1 MNKKVIVAIDSNNIA
16 RSKKLVK
23 LLKKEVYAFK
33 IGYEFFYNFGIE
45 GYKEIKKICPKIFLD
60 LKLHDIPNTVSK
72 AIKAIE
78 KLGPI
83 FTTIHISGGD
93 KMQNLSIK
101 NRKKNLKILGVSI
114 LTSLDKK
121 EINKYYNEKSLN
133 KLVGKYV
140 EYAKKNKLEVRI
152 QQDNGQNKII
162 YQMDSMPL
170 QKWNHIVMNFDS
182 STLDLFIN
190 NKLVISKPNVLTRM
204 KSRELLAGSDN
215 GFEGGIRNVTYFP
228 YTLSKQEIELFYNNY
243 KKTDFL

>member
-16 RSKKLVK
+16 QSKKLVK

-72 AIKAIE
+72 AIKAVE

-93 KMQNLSIK
+93 KMQNLLIK
-101 NRKKNLKILGVSI
+101 NRKKKLKILGVSI

-140 EYAKKNKLEVRI
+140 EYAKKNKLDGIVCSPHEIKLVRKKVGKKLI
-152 QQDNGQNKII
+152 IVTPGIRLESEKII
-162 YQMDSMPL
+162 SDD
-170 QKWNHIVMNFDS
+170 QKRVYSPKKAIQLGADF
-182 STLDLFIN
+182 
-190 NKLVISKPNVLTRM
+190 LVIGRPIMNSKDPLKT
-204 KSRELLAGSDN
+204 
-215 GFEGGIRNVTYFP
+215 IRQINT
-228 YTLSKQEIELFYNNY
+228 SI
-243 KKTDFL
+243 